1 MKIGMKLIWLYV
13 VLAIVALAVLAVVA
27 WVVRTFKRICRY
39 GKVCNRR
46 ESTGDVLEEGVS
58 EER

>member
-39 GKVCNRR
+39 GKVCDRR
-46 ESTGDVLEEGVS
+46 EYTGCLLESGS
-58 EER
+58 EEE